1 MTPDFPLK
9 LTAQPTAIAGWCGMA
24 SGGHIRAEEPESNR
38 QFFCPEEML
47 PHLRKTLEG
56 EYAVP
61 WDKDIGC
68 LVLDV
73 GANCGAFTVW
83 AKLAWPRCEI
93 DAYEPNPEMAK
104 YLKGNTRDLD
114 GVTVF
119 ESAVGDPKLDKLYFG
134 KFNQGESSQYQNG
147 TEQTDDFIEIEVT
160 EPESLLSY
168 DIVKLD
174 CEGAESYILARM
186 DLSQTTFVMYEYHSE
201 QHRRFCDE
209 ILCNN
214 GFKLIYHNCTSVGYG
229 VAKYQRFE

>member
-1 MTPDFPLK
+1 
-9 LTAQPTAIAGWCGMA
+9 MA
-24 SGGHIRAEEPESNR
+24 SGGHIRAEEPEVNR

-61 WDKDIGC
+61 WDKDVAC

-83 AKLAWPRCEI
+83 AKLAWPHAKI
-93 DAYEPNPEMAK
+93 DAYEPNPQMVSF
-104 YLKGNTRDLD
+104 LKQNIQGLD

-119 ESAVGDPKLDKLYFG
+119 ESAVGDPELDKLYLG

-147 TEQTDDFIEIEVT
+147 TEQTDDYIEIEVT
-160 EPESLLSY
+160 EPESLVSY
-168 DIVKLD
+168 DIVKID
-174 CEGAESYILARM
+174 CEGAESYILVRLN
-186 DLSQTTFVMYEYHSE
+186 LSQTKFVMYEYHSE
-201 QHRRFCDE
+201 EDRRFCDDV
-209 ILCNN
+209 LSLS
-214 GFKLIYHNCTSVGYG
+214 GFTLIYHNCTSVGYG